1 MVFNPF
7 LGMMIPLTMM
17 VAPCNP
23 TRVVKI
29 HKKQKKRKQRRP
41 STSVTDQ
48 SQIADAVDSD
58 NLAFPTEPGDG
69 FPGAAAAPPADS
81 QRDESVAV
89 DSIDPE
95 VLLKRK
101 EACHRKLMD
110 FLRWVMPADVYVA
123 DIVFFEAMIKRF
135 LAMDAELHGGHAA
148 LVWPLILSL
157 SYKFLAGKNLCE
169 SLLILILRGR
179 RNQMRSGV
187 QDFME
192 DALSSRGL
200 RLLIDSLSCLKYAG
214 LVWIATKCS
223 SFVVLCR
230 CQSQRTSANQFLGDV
245 TRAFVRNGNG
255 LMEVSALLY
264 LLAFLLGLW
273 PVIEQ
278 PTSSVLPDC
287 LAMKVVLQ
295 FTRSVKCQTY
305 MGSYGGPSQ
314 KPLQLWS
321 PFNRIS
327 VLERRRP
334 VDMMSEPLVRRHG
347 DQFTGHKGRLTES
360 QEYTRAFGRAVLEM
374 CKVEWEDEP
383 V

>member
-1 MVFNPF
+1 
-7 LGMMIPLTMM
+7 
-17 VAPCNP
+17 
-23 TRVVKI
+23 
-29 HKKQKKRKQRRP
+29 
-41 STSVTDQ
+41 
-48 SQIADAVDSD
+48 
-58 NLAFPTEPGDG
+58 
-69 FPGAAAAPPADS
+69 
-81 QRDESVAV
+81 
-89 DSIDPE
+89 
-95 VLLKRK
+95 
-101 EACHRKLMD
+101 
-110 FLRWVMPADVYVA
+110 MPADVYVA
-123 DIVFFEAMIKRF
+123 DIIFFETMIRRF
-135 LAMDAELHGGHAA
+135 LAMDADLHGGHAA
-148 LVWPLILSL
+148 QVWPLILSL
-157 SYKFLAGKNLCE
+157 SYKFLAGKSLCE

-192 DALSSRGL
+192 VFAGCANLSLEMIQGNFHGSAYDIVFDEAQDALSSRGL
-200 RLLIDSLSCLKYAG
+200 RLLIDNLSCLKYAG

-230 CQSQRTSANQFLGDV
+230 CQSQRSSANEFLGDV

-287 LAMKVVLQ
+287 MAMKVVLQ
-295 FTRSVKCQTY
+295 FTRSIKCQTY

-327 VLERRRP
+327 MLERRRP

-347 DQFTGHKGRLTES
+347 DQFTGHKDRLMES
-360 QEYTRAFGRAVLEM
+360 QEYTRAFGRAVMEM
-374 CKVEWEDEP
+374 CNAEWEDQP